1 MPNDE
6 LLVNALVLSVKHDI
20 RMGGKRE
27 DIMKSLSSLIH
38 QDLYSKLKD
47 RL

>member
-20 RMGGKRE
+20 KMGGKRD
-27 DIMKSLSSLIH
+27 DIMKSLSSLVNE
-38 QDLYSKLKD
+38 DLYSKLKD
-47 RL
+47 KI